1 MGSSSVKGILVKEVN
16 ERQGVRILSLLAALL
31 FLKGIFGKGVKRA
44 AKGVMRAGRG
54 YNNMGDMN
62 KNILVRSF
70 FKAIFSRDS
79 LPRIKDGAYVMYLD
93 DKQSK
98 RAHWG
103 SLIFGRYTAAYFNS
117 FVIDY
122 IPQEVINKIQDTSIT
137 HNIFK
142 IQPDDFIMC
151 GFSCIA
157 FIAYMIARKLC

>member
-103 SLIFGRYTAAYFNS
+103 S
-117 FVIDY
+117 
-122 IPQEVINKIQDTSIT
+122 
-137 HNIFK
+137 
-142 IQPDDFIMC
+142 
-151 GFSCIA
+151 
-157 FIAYMIARKLC
+157 

>member
-1 MGSSSVKGILVKEVN
+1 MGSSSVKGICVKEVN
-16 ERQGVRILSLLAALL
+16 ERQGVGILSLLAAPL
-31 FLKGIFGKGVKRA
+31 FLKSIFGKGVKRA
-44 AKGVMRAGRG
+44 AKGVMRAGEG
-54 YNNMGDMN
+54 YNNTDDMN

-79 LPRIKDGAYVMYLD
+79 LPGIKDGAYLMYLD

-103 SLIFGRYTAAYFNS
+103 SLIFGRSTAAHFNS

-122 IPQEVINKIQDTSIT
+122 ISQEVINKIQDKSIT

-142 IQPDDFIMC
+142 IQSDGFIIC
-151 GFSCIA
+151 AFSCIA
-157 FIAYMIARKLC
+157 FIEYMIARKIC

>member
-1 MGSSSVKGILVKEVN
+1 MGSSSVKGIFVKEVN
-16 ERQGVRILSLLAALL
+16 ERQGVRILSLLAAPL

-44 AKGVMRAGRG
+44 AKDVMRAGRG

-70 FKAIFSRDS
+70 FKAIFSRNS

-157 FIAYMIARKLC
+157 FIA